1 VKQQQAAIRLGGKAA
16 IRLGGKFVRHML
28 PPVIKPMH
36 SLWNEVIGFF
46 FLCFAAIFGF
56 RTYSYYKIY
65 TQAVA
70 ADSASHM
77 MRVIVTGF
85 FALVMA
91 TFGISSFL
99 KARRIS
105 RS

>member
-1 VKQQQAAIRLGGKAA
+1 VWQRQAIKHS
-16 IRLGGKFVRHML
+16 GKFIKHVA
-28 PPVIKPMH
+28 PQVIKPIH

-56 RTYSYYKIY
+56 RAFIYYRNF
-65 TQAVA
+65 THAPASEAFGALMAVVVTVLVGLMMLVFGV
-70 ADSASHM
+70 SA
-77 MRVIVTGF
+77 
-85 FALVMA
+85 
-91 TFGISSFL
+91 FL